1 MKKKTVQKGFFRE
14 EVIEPALDHETGRHI
29 REQQKAIEADPAAAK
44 PHHNLGVLYRLQGK
58 AAEAEEQFR
67 KALSLDPRLAESHI
81 QLGQMCAV
89 RGDYEQARQHA
100 KAAADLG
107 DPQLLRLLD
116 RYPDVTKPT
125 P

>member
-14 EVIEPALDHETGRHI
+14 EVIEPALGHETGRHI
-29 REQQKAIEADPAAAK
+29 REQQKAIEADPSAAK

-67 KALSLDPRLAESHI
+67 KALSLEPRLAESHI